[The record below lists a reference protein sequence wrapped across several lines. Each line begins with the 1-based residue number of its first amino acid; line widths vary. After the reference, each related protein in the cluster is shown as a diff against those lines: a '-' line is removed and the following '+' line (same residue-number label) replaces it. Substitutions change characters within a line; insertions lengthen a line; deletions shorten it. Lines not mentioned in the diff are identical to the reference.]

1 MKQPAA
7 DGSSG
12 TSTTFGDLL
21 KYLRRRARLTQ
32 DELSIAVGYS
42 REQISRLE
50 QNQRLPDL
58 ASVEALFVP
67 ALDLE
72 GEPLLAAQLIELAA
86 AARGERPAQ
95 SSESDHTAQAT
106 SRDLTYLLETIPPA
120 PRYLI
125 PRHSLLARAQ
135 TLVLVQRHLALCGM
149 PGIGKTTLMAALA
162 RERPEKAPVFWYTFT
177 EAVTTGEDTLVH
189 RLAIF
194 LQAHGQSMV
203 MPLLTPANSGARP
216 LSLDQQVALLGA
228 GLSALVSRHGRAP
241 LLCFDNAQLIRKS
254 DTILYVLRQLGT
266 VTPAT
271 LMFTSRE
278 DVPLADVSYITVDG
292 LEPAEWSDLLDRV
305 GTALDDQHA
314 EQLWQKTRGNPMLL
328 RLAVGQLHQTGVETA
343 VFIDNLAKQPQ
354 VASYLLDTVVQHLST
369 PAHNLA
375 ALLSVFR
382 QPVDLYDELLL
393 ELSQTIEQPYDLGAA
408 LVELQRYHLIDSAAN
423 AELHPLA
430 RDHIY
435 ARLGM
440 ELARRRKLH
449 AAAAEWEE
457 QARDDMPEAAYHY
470 GCADMLAQAVDVL
483 SDQSA
488 VLSRLGQAFSAV
500 EVIDGLLVRVR
511 RQRDTKRELTC
522 RLLLVRG
529 ELLANTLRAQEAGA
543 NFEQALALAITP
555 HSQAL
560 CAVRLARSWLQRG
573 RAAEALELSRQSS
586 GSLDPDDALLL
597 AQLAAVESE
606 ALLALTR
613 HPDAAEAAQRA
624 LTLSAGCGAE
634 GRLCARV
641 RAQAQYVLG
650 ILAHMQRDI
659 SAARTHWRKAAEAA
673 RQAEF
678 AQLEY
683 RCQSN
688 IGIIHHDE
696 GDLDAA
702 VSCYTAALDGLR
714 AIGDSYLTA
723 RTLHN
728 LANTLHVR
736 GDLAGARSAL
746 EQACDLKRQL
756 GDPHSLATSEIMR
769 ARMMLAQG
777 ESQTADVLLTQL
789 LTQLTESGDS
799 RIYAFGLLALSEVLM
814 VTGNPLSAQDV
825 LKGALAL
832 PGVLDDSK
840 TYADL
845 QNHLALAQLAQGQID
860 SAMAIIATPLPRD
873 VGWEI
878 TIDRAVIRSLATLMR
893 GRYDIVSEQCTAL
906 KAQID
911 ASGYYL
917 YRLPIERLATATI
930 APEPTDLPRWLWLQ
944 SC

>member
-1 MKQPAA
+1 MKQPTA
-7 DGSSG
+7 DEFRG
-12 TSTTFGDLL
+12 TYTTFGDLL

-72 GEPLLAAQLIELAA
+72 GASSLAAQLIELAA

-95 SSESDHTAQAT
+95 SSDSVHTAQAT
-106 SRDLTYLLETIPPA
+106 ARDLTYLLETIPPA
-120 PRYLI
+120 PFYLI

-162 RERPEKAPVFWYTFT
+162 RARPEKAPVFWYTFT
-177 EAVTTGEDTLVH
+177 DVVTTGEDTLVH

-203 MPLLTPANSGARP
+203 MPLLTPANSGTRP

-228 GLSALVSRHGRAP
+228 GLSALASQHDRAP

-266 VTPAT
+266 MTPAT

-278 DVPLADVSYITVDG
+278 DVPLADVSHISVDG
-292 LEPAEWSDLLDRV
+292 LELAEWSELLDRV
-305 GTALDDQHA
+305 GTALDDKLA
-314 EQLWQKTRGNPMLL
+314 KQLWQKTRGNPMLL

-343 VFIDNLAKQPQ
+343 AFIENLAKQPQ
-354 VASYLLDTVVQHLST
+354 VASYLIDTVVQHLSP

-382 QPVDLYDELLL
+382 QPVDLYDELLVQ
-393 ELSQTIEQPYDLGAA
+393 LSQTIEPYNLGAA
-408 LVELQRYHLIDSAAN
+408 LVELQRYHLIDSAAF
-423 AELHPLA
+423 AALHPLA

-435 ARLGM
+435 AHLGM
-440 ELARRRKLH
+440 EPARRRKLH
-449 AAAAEWEE
+449 AAAADWEE
-457 QARDDMPEAAYHY
+457 QAHVDMLEAAYHY

-488 VLSRLGQAFSAV
+488 VLSRRGQAFSAV
-500 EVIDGLLVRVR
+500 EVIDGLLARVR
-511 RQRDTKRELTC
+511 RQRDNTQELTC

-543 NFEQALALAITP
+543 NFEQAMALAITP
-555 HSQAL
+555 HSQAV
-560 CAVRLARSWLQRG
+560 CAARLARSWLQRG

-586 GSLDPDDALLL
+586 GSLEPDDALIL

-613 HPDAAEAAQRA
+613 HQDAAEAAQRA
-624 LTLSAGCGAE
+624 LTLSAGCAAQS
-634 GRLCARV
+634 RFCAGV

-650 ILAHMQRDI
+650 ILAHMQRDV
-659 SAARTHWRKAAEAA
+659 SAARAYWRMAAEAA
-673 RQAEF
+673 HQAEF

-683 RCQSN
+683 RCLSN
-688 IGIIHHDE
+688 IGIIHHDQ

-736 GDLAGARSAL
+736 GDLAEARSAL

-769 ARMMLAQG
+769 ARMMLAHG
-777 ESQTADVLLTQL
+777 EIQAADLLLTQL
-789 LTQLTESGDS
+789 LIQLNESSDS

-814 VTGNPLSAQDV
+814 VAGNPLSAQDV
-825 LKGALAL
+825 LNRALAL
-832 PGVLDDSK
+832 PGVPDDSK

-845 QNHLALAQLAQGQID
+845 QNHLALAQLAQGNVD
-860 SAMAIIATPLPRD
+860 SATAIIAIPLPRD

-878 TIDRAVIRSLATLMR
+878 TIDRAVIHSLATLMR
-893 GRYDIVSEQCTAL
+893 GGYDIVSEQCTAL

-911 ASGYYL
+911 AGGYYL
-917 YRLPIERLATATI
+917 YRLPTERLASATT
-930 APEPTDLPRWLWLQ
+930 APEPADLPRWLWHQ
-944 SC
+944 SY